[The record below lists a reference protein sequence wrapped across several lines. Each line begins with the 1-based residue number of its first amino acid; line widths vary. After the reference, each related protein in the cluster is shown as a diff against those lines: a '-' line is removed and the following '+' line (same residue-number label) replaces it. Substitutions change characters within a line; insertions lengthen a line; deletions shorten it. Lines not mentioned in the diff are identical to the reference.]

1 MPTLPYLE
9 WKESGGPMNR
19 CVSLMVS
26 FVVFYSLSTASAQ
39 GRPQLPPS
47 AGGGVKVISGE
58 VAYSDPNAPA
68 LNAQGAAI
76 QALEE
81 WGDQLRGIVT
91 TSGVGKP
98 PELDQNAVSYLSV
111 LYLFCSAKRG
121 PCPFIL
127 ETILDAD
134 IALSRADTN
143 VQCPLTKR
151 FFKSYVAR
159 SLDERGKFLFSLTQG
174 LEIAKFN
181 TNERPRFVEC
191 KDTVAAIIADKEI
204 LGERFGEKGS
214 AAKTVDALLSF
225 LSEVREQKVDIFV
238 STGVSPK

>member
-1 MPTLPYLE
+1 
-9 WKESGGPMNR
+9 MNR
-19 CVSLMVS
+19 CVSFMVS
-26 FVVFYSLSTASAQ
+26 FAVFCSWSPASAQ

-68 LNAQGAAI
+68 LNAQGATI

-81 WGDQLRGIVT
+81 WGAQLKGIVT
-91 TSGVGKP
+91 TSGAGKIS
-98 PELDQNAVSYLSV
+98 ELDQNAVAYLSV

-134 IALSRADTN
+134 IALSRAENN

-181 TNERPRFVEC
+181 TNERPRFVGC
-191 KDTVAAIIADKEI
+191 KDTIAAMIADKEI
-204 LGERFGEKGS
+204 LSERFGEKGT
-214 AAKTVDALLSF
+214 AAKTVDSLLG
-225 LSEVREQKVDIFV
+225 LLAEVREQKIDIFV
-238 STGVSPK
+238 STGVALK